1 MKKLFSAVLVVV
13 MVLSVTSMALAASTR
28 FNIVTDSTTVLQVG
42 TPQYNRTMQYWS
54 VYVDMS
60 TSNISPTHRA
70 VTRVHK
76 GYDAASAT
84 WVYSGENPT
93 ARGYKVGI
101 ALSETGLTF
110 RGRLDNR
117 DSGLLEF
124 HGTVQH

>member
-1 MKKLFSAVLVVV
+1 MKKFVAGVLVVV
-13 MVLSVTSMALAASTR
+13 MIFSVSSMAMAASTR
-28 FNIVTDSTTVLQVG
+28 FNIVTDSTTVLRIG
-42 TPQYNRTMQYWS
+42 TPKYNRTMTYWI

-60 TSNISPTHRA
+60 TSNLSPTHRA

-76 GYDAASAT
+76 GFDAVSAT

-93 ARGYKVGI
+93 ARGYNAGTANNV
-101 ALSETGLTF
+101 TGLTF

-117 DSGLLEF
+117 DSGTLEF

>member
-1 MKKLFSAVLVVV
+1 MKKFVAAVLVVV
-13 MVLSVTSMALAASTR
+13 MIFSVSSMAMAASTR
-28 FNIVTDSTTVLQVG
+28 FNIVTDSTTVLQIG
-42 TPQYNRTMQYWS
+42 TPKYNRTMTYWI

-60 TSNISPTHRA
+60 TSNLSPTHRA

-76 GYDAASAT
+76 GFDAVSAT

-93 ARGYKVGI
+93 ARGYNAGTANNVP
-101 ALSETGLTF
+101 GLTF

-117 DSGLLEF
+117 DSGTLEF

>member
-1 MKKLFSAVLVVV
+1 MKKFVAAVLVVV
-13 MVLSVTSMALAASTR
+13 MIFSVSSMAMAASTR
-28 FNIVTDSTTVLQVG
+28 FNIVTDSTTVLQIG
-42 TPQYNRTMQYWS
+42 TPKYNRTMTYWI

-60 TSNISPTHRA
+60 TSNLSPTHRA

-76 GYDAASAT
+76 GFDAVSAT

-93 ARGYKVGI
+93 ARGYNTGTANDV
-101 ALSETGLTF
+101 TGLTF

-117 DSGLLEF
+117 DSGILEF

>member
-1 MKKLFSAVLVVV
+1 MKKFVAAVLVVV
-13 MVLSVTSMALAASTR
+13 MIFSVSSMDMAASTR
-28 FNIVTDSTTVLQVG
+28 FNIVTDSTTVLQIG
-42 TPQYNRTMQYWS
+42 TPKYNRTMTYWI

-60 TSNISPTHRA
+60 TSNLSHTHRA

-76 GYDAASAT
+76 GFDAVSAT

-93 ARGYKVGI
+93 ARGYNAGTANNV
-101 ALSETGLTF
+101 TGLTF

-117 DSGLLEF
+117 DSGTLEF